1 MQRKVLIIGLA
12 SVWEDSLHRVI
23 DILKK
28 RKDLNDT
35 SVVDITL
42 LALSD
47 LEDEE
52 SSTLDELF
60 QLKVFYELF

>member
-1 MQRKVLIIGLA
+1 M
-12 SVWEDSLHRVI
+12 WEDSFHRVI

-28 RKDLNDT
+28 RKYLNDT

-52 SSTLDELF
+52 PSTLDELF
-60 QLKVFYELF
+60 